1 LDLLPSAIVTPHL
14 GAETLEAIDRMGLTA
29 ANDVIAVLAG
39 HPPQHRIEQYEASIG
54 RFAR

>member
-1 LDLLPSAIVTPHL
+1 VIVTPHL

-39 HPPQHRIEQYEASIG
+39 HEPQHKIQPYEAPIA
-54 RFAR
+54 RFVR